1 MMKKIVYLPLDER
14 PCNYAFPAFLLEDNP
29 DYTLIRPTE
38 DMLGRKKTPAD
49 FEKLSVFLKEQCKTA
64 YGLVLSV
71 DMLLY
76 GGIVPSRL
84 HYFDEA
90 ELNRRLSLL
99 KTLKAEN
106 PALKIYAFSLI
117 MRCPC
122 YSSSDEEPDY
132 YETSGREI
140 FLNGQNEHKYA
151 LGVIDEATYREE
163 RAKLAPKIEGCLQDF
178 LSRRSVNIKALENTL
193 YMLGKEIDKFVI
205 PQDDSSPYGYTAI
218 DQARVK
224 AYIKDNALPE
234 VDIYPGADEVG
245 MTLLSALIVDDKKS
259 QPKICPVYPH
269 EDCKKVIPLYEDRA
283 VERSIASQIKNAG
296 GILTEDETEADILLF
311 CNLPVGPMKN
321 YTEQFG
327 EQYDRRN
334 LDLYVAKMQTA
345 IQNGKTVASA
355 DIAYCNGGDLDWTKK
370 IDKAFGLFALG
381 GYAGWNTSSNTLGTV
396 ICQSVLYHYYGDTAT
411 HRRFTAER
419 IYEDIA
425 YCSYARKYICDN
437 VLPDMGLDYFHAD
450 GRVGKVS
457 EIVKETLNA
466 YVRENYPTVYN
477 GYAITA
483 CEMPWSRMFEV
494 GLTVKERKK

>member
-14 PCNYAFPAFLLEDNP
+14 PCNYAFPAFLLENNP
-29 DYTLIRPTE
+29 DYALTRPTE
-38 DMLGRKKTPAD
+38 EMLGRKKTPAD
-49 FEKLSVFLKEQCKTA
+49 FEKLATFLKDECKTA
-64 YGLVLSV
+64 YGLVVSV

-84 HYFDEA
+84 HTYDGA
-90 ELNRRLSLL
+90 ELRRRLSLL

-132 YETSGREI
+132 YETVGREI

-151 LGVIDEATYREE
+151 LGVIDEETYQAEKARLTPLVE
-163 RAKLAPKIEGCLQDF
+163 KYLPDF
-178 LSRRSVNIKALENTL
+178 LNRRTVNLEALFQTL
-193 YMLGKEIDKFVI
+193 SMIGKEIDKFVI

-218 DQARVK
+218 DQARVR
-224 AYIKDNALPE
+224 AYIKENNLPD

-245 MTLLSALIVDDKKS
+245 MTLLSALVVDEKNV

-296 GILTEDETEADILLF
+296 GILTDNEEEADILLF
-311 CNLPVGPMKN
+311 CNLPVGQMKN

-327 EQYDRRN
+327 EQYERRN
-334 LDLYVAKMQTA
+334 LKAYTLKMQQA
-345 IQNGKTVASA
+345 FAQGKTVAGA
-355 DIAYCNGGDLDWTKK
+355 DIAYCNGGDLEWTRL
-370 IDKAFGLFALG
+370 IDETLGIFSLG

-396 ICQSVLYHYYGDTAT
+396 ICQAVLFHFYGNTAT
-411 HRRFTAER
+411 HKRFTAER

-425 YCSYARKYICDN
+425 YCSYTRKHMCDN

-450 GRVGKVS
+450 GREGKVS
-457 EIVKETLNA
+457 EMVKTTLEE
-466 YVRENYPTVYN
+466 YVKAHYPTVYA
-477 GYAITA
+477 GYAIA
-483 CEMPWSRMFEV
+483 HCEMPWSRMFEV
-494 GLTVKERKK
+494 GLTVKER